1 MIGKYYILL
10 VVYFG
15 IAFQYII
22 RISVLSMA
30 GISYE
35 YPAPIKNKI
44 ILCSGWTISSKKD
57 YTLGDCV
64 MMLLW
69 KI

>member
-22 RISVLSMA
+22 RIFVSNMA
-30 GISYE
+30 DICYE

-44 ILCSGWTISSKKD
+44 
-57 YTLGDCV
+57 V
-64 MMLLW
+64 V
-69 KI
+69 

>member
-22 RISVLSMA
+22 RISVSNMA
-30 GISYE
+30 VISHKYQ
-35 YPAPIKNKI
+35 APIYIVKNKI
-44 ILCSGWTISSKKD
+44 
-57 YTLGDCV
+57 V
-64 MMLLW
+64 V
-69 KI
+69 